1 MTIFPEDKETE
12 TEIRGLCAAEVE
24 ERIRQGKDNRADVG
38 TGLTTAEIIRSN
50 TFPYLS
56 RSKQTNNHGRT
67 AYDSLMSGGI
77 FPQSDIFTDHHCKY
91 PDWDHTGDPRQANA
105 GKDEHFKCAACD
117 RGA

>member
-50 TFPYLS
+50 TSDFLS
-56 RSKQTNNHGRT
+56 SPK
-67 AYDSLMSGGI
+67 
-77 FPQSDIFTDHHCKY
+77 
-91 PDWDHTGDPRQANA
+91 PRISTSSPTWIIP
-105 GKDEHFKCAACD
+105 
-117 RGA
+117 